1 MAGRPRK
8 YNKVEDMEI
17 AIDKYFQECD
27 AKEEPYTM
35 SGLALALGFDSR
47 RSLINYCDYED
58 EEEKGFLPTIKRA
71 RAKCEFDIERG
82 LLSGKY
88 NPTGAIFNLKNNYD
102 WKDKQEIAAEVSND
116 VTINIELSDN
126 E

>member
-8 YNKVEDMEI
+8 YTRVEDMQQ
-17 AIDKYFQECD
+17 AIDKYFNDCD
-27 AKEEPYTM
+27 LKDEPYTM
-35 SGLALALGFDSR
+35 SGLALALDFDSR

-58 EEEKGFLPTIKRA
+58 EEEKEFLPTIKKA
-71 RAKCEFDIERG
+71 RAKCEANIEKG

-88 NPTGAIFNLKNNYD
+88 NATGAIFNLKNNYD
-102 WKDKQEIAAEVSND
+102 WKDKQEIEADVSSSVD
-116 VTINIELSDN
+116 ITIELSD